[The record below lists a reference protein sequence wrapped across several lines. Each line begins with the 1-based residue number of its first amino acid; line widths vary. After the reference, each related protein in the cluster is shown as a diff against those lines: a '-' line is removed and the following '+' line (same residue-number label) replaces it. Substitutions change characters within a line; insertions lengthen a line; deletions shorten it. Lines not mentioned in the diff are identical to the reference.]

1 MEKVKKMIDK
11 MRNSLSL
18 QTQKGIN
25 AYGIC
30 GSDPV
35 VNNLLKQPFVSV
47 LGNNCFAKFCKI
59 YRQIPAIEP
68 FLQKY

>member
-1 MEKVKKMIDK
+1 MPATTKIREDFSEGKGDVWILEGETVEKVKKMIDK

-30 GSDPV
+30 GSDP
-35 VNNLLKQPFVSV
+35 LLSITC
-47 LGNNCFAKFCKI
+47 LSN
-59 YRQIPAIEP
+59 RS
-68 FLQKY
+68 